1 MGAKSVLVL
10 FVNKYVM
17 DKILT
22 LIIPTYNM
30 ELYLRY
36 CLDSLLVDEGMD
48 ALEVLVVNDGSR
60 DCSLEIAREYE
71 HKYPQTFKVIDKEN
85 GNYGSCVNRGL
96 EEATGKYVKVLDADD
111 SFDTEHFGRYLSF
124 LKETDAD
131 LVLSDFAVV
140 DTNRAIRKIIKYDQ
154 GLGRMFEMEQVCCSA
169 KFQNM
174 QMHAVAYRLENLKKL
189 GYVQTEGISYTDQQW
204 IFLPM
209 ITVKTI
215 AYFDEYVYK
224 YLVGRAGQT
233 MEPVFKFQNLLY
245 VMRCGLDMVFAYEN
259 HKVKIIDKPIQH
271 YLYARLLP
279 FVKAAYVTSLT
290 HYNIDTKK
298 ALMNYDDELRK
309 HSEEIYELIGD
320 KDISSF
326 MGFKYIDYWRRHK
339 GANIIVMRILSKL
352 YLCMLGI
359 KKHLHGSDD
368 MAVPVFF

>member
-1 MGAKSVLVL
+1 
-10 FVNKYVM
+10 M

-30 ELYLRY
+30 EQYLRY

-60 DCSLEIAREYE
+60 DSSLDIAREYE
-71 HKYPQTFKVIDKEN
+71 RKYPQTFKVIDKGN

-96 EEATGKYVKVLDADD
+96 AEATGKYVKVLDADD

-124 LKETDAD
+124 LQEMDAD

-140 DTNRAIRKIIKYDQ
+140 DTNRTIRKIIKYDQ
-154 GLGRMFEMEQVCCSA
+154 GLGCMFEMEQVCCSA

-174 QMHAVAYRLENLKKL
+174 QMHAVTYRLENLRKL

-215 AYFDEYVYK
+215 AYFDKYVYK
-224 YLVGRAGQT
+224 YLVGRVGQT

-245 VMRCGLDMVFAYEN
+245 VMRCGLDMASAYET
-259 HKVKIIDKPIQH
+259 HMRQIADKIVLN
-271 YLYARLLP
+271 YLRARLIP
-279 FVKAAYVTSLT
+279 FLKAAYVTSLT
-290 HYNIDTKK
+290 HYNMETRQ
-298 ALMNYDDELRK
+298 ALINYDDELKKRCA
-309 HSEEIYELIGD
+309 EMYELIGN
-320 KDISSF
+320 KYVSSF
-326 MGFKYIDYWRRHK
+326 MGFRYIDYWRKHRN
-339 GANIIVMRILSKL
+339 ANMTLIRTLSKC
-352 YLCMLGI
+352 YLFMLNM
-359 KKHLHGSDD
+359 KKSARKPDE
-368 MAVPVFF
+368 MAVPVSF